1 MKGRGQV
8 QMTTPVVNIL
18 QDIIVDGRQN
28 FLAMFVRLV
37 GRLLLRLK
45 RVRGGRG
52 KGMLMHQSL
61 CIVRLV
67 RCNRLVQM

>member
-8 QMTTPVVNIL
+8 QMTTPAVNIL
-18 QDIIVDGRQN
+18 QDRIVDGRQN

-67 RCNRLVQM
+67 GCNCLVQM